1 MTKKLFNQ
9 IINVLMLGI
18 TLLTAY
24 QSYTGFNTLWLTSF
38 IVSLAGTLGTMATAY
53 KWKYAGLPNMVQNI
67 SNIYVSGVSG
77 VLGDAVMGVYYLGT
91 EAFSLKSWTEHSKG
105 NKVEVDKTFDWKRVV
120 LLVFFTGIGLG
131 LLSLALGGKMIIL
144 DAMNNATGAVAQY
157 LQKVERKRVGW
168 VLWFITNL
176 IGIKIWYELGNTQM
190 AVMYTVFTLN
200 SVRGY
205 LNWSEQEE

>member
-1 MTKKLFNQ
+1 MTKKIFNQ
-9 IINVLMLGI
+9 FINLCMVGI

-24 QSYTGFNTLWLTSF
+24 QSYTNFNAMWVTSF

-67 SNIYVSGVSG
+67 SNIYVSGASG
-77 VLGDAVMGVYYLGT
+77 VLGDAFMGLYYFGT
-91 EAFSLKSWTEHSKG
+91 EMFSLKSWTEHSKG
-105 NKVEVDKTFDWKRVV
+105 NKVEVDKTVDWKRVS
-120 LLVFFTGIGLG
+120 LLVFTTGIGLG
-131 LLSLALGGKMIIL
+131 LLSLALGGQMIIL

-157 LQKVERKRVGW
+157 LQKVERKRAGW

-176 IGIKIWYELGNTQM
+176 IGIKIWYELGNAQM
-190 AVMYTVFTLN
+190 AVMYSVFTLN

-205 LNWSEQEE
+205 LNWSE

>member
-9 IINVLMLGI
+9 IINIAMVGI

-24 QSYTGFNTLWLTSF
+24 QSYTDFNMLWLTSF
-38 IVSLAGTLGTMATAY
+38 IVSLAGTFGTMATAY

-77 VLGDAVMGVYYLGT
+77 VLGDAIMGVYYLGT
-91 EAFSLKSWTEHSKG
+91 EVFSLKSWTEHAKG
-105 NKVEVDKTFDWKRVV
+105 NKVEVDKTFEWKRVV
-120 LLVFFTGIGLG
+120 KLVFWTGVGLG
-131 LLSLALGGKMIIL
+131 LLSFTLGGKMIIL
-144 DAMNNATGAVAQY
+144 DAVNNATGAVAQY

-168 VLWFITNL
+168 VLWFITNV
-176 IGIKIWYELGNTQM
+176 IGIVIWYRLENMKM
-190 AVMYTVFTLN
+190 AVMYSVFTLN

-205 LNWSEQEE
+205 LNWSE

>member
-9 IINVLMLGI
+9 IINALMLGI

-24 QSYTGFNTLWLTSF
+24 QSYTNFNTLWLTSF
-38 IVSLAGTLGTMATAY
+38 IVSLAGTFGTMATAY
-53 KWKYAGLPNMVQNI
+53 KWKYAGLPNMIQNI

-77 VLGDAVMGVYYLGT
+77 VLGDAIMGVYYLGT

-105 NKVEVDKTFDWKRVV
+105 NKVEVDKTFDWKRVS

-131 LLSLALGGKMIIL
+131 LLSLALGGQMIIL

-157 LQKVERKRVGW
+157 LQKVERKRAGW
-168 VLWFITNL
+168 VLWFITNV
-176 IGIKIWYELGNTQM
+176 IGIKIWYELGNPQM
-190 AVMYTVFTLN
+190 AVMYGVFTLN

-205 LNWSEQEE
+205 LNWSE

>member
-24 QSYTGFNTLWLTSF
+24 QSYTDFNTLWLTSF
-38 IVSLAGTLGTMATAY
+38 IVSLAGTFGTMATAY
-53 KWKYAGLPNMVQNI
+53 KWKYAGLPNMIQNI

-77 VLGDAVMGVYYLGT
+77 VLGDAIMGVYYLGT

-105 NKVEVDKTFDWKRVV
+105 NKVEVDKTFDWKRVS

-131 LLSLALGGKMIIL
+131 LLSLALGGQMIIL
-144 DAMNNATGAVAQY
+144 DAANNATGAVAQY
-157 LQKVERKRVGW
+157 LQKVERKRAGW
-168 VLWFITNL
+168 VLWFITNV
-176 IGIKIWYELGNTQM
+176 IGIVIWYELGNPQM
-190 AVMYTVFTLN
+190 AVMYGVFTLN

-205 LNWSEQEE
+205 LNWSE